1 MPVPTTLT
9 DIARAVGV
17 APSTVQR
24 ALNGAPGVS
33 EKRREEIRKIAQE
46 MGYQRN
52 AMATML
58 KSPNRAIAVILPEIG
73 YYTGEL
79 WRGVRQCFNANAGFG
94 FTVHEYTYKRTA
106 EFMAEALEK
115 AFAEHGTQLS
125 GVLTMGIDYPRARE
139 VCRKWNKANV
149 PVIFVGTDD
158 PEGKRLS
165 CFCGNDTLA
174 GQMAADILL
183 LLPQTER
190 LKILITGDFSIADQY
205 QNMQGFESS
214 IMRRA
219 SRYEILKYGD
229 RADAA
234 TVRDTLVT
242 YFQNQLDITAVYSTS
257 ARNTVAMCQ
266 AVEQAGMQGHFRLI
280 GSDLFPESRQYLK
293 DGVLQALVHKRPYS
307 QAYNAAQSLIHYLV
321 HGQTPESI
329 YHCDPVVILRS
340 NADYDD

>member
-9 DIARAVGV
+9 DVARAVGV

-52 AMATML
+52 AMATLL
-58 KSPNRAIAVILPEIG
+58 KSPNRSIAVILPEIG
-73 YYTGEL
+73 YYSSEL

-94 FTVHEYTYKRTA
+94 FTIHEYAYQRTSA
-106 EFMAEALEK
+106 FMADALEK
-115 AFAEHGTQLS
+115 AYAEHGTQLS
-125 GVLTMGIDYPRARE
+125 GVITMGDDHPRARE
-139 VCRKWNKANV
+139 VCQKWSKANV

-158 PEGKRLS
+158 PGEKRLS
-165 CFCGNDTLA
+165 CCCGNDTLA

-183 LLPQTER
+183 LPPQAEK
-190 LKILITGDFSIADQY
+190 LKVLITGDFSIADQY
-205 QNMQGFESS
+205 QNMQGFEGS

-242 YFQNQLDITAVYSTS
+242 YFEKQSDITAVYSTS

-266 AVEQAGMQGHFRLI
+266 AVELAGLQGHFRLI

-293 DGVLQALVHKRPYS
+293 NGILHALVHKRPYA
-307 QAYNAAQSLIHYLV
+307 QAYNAVQTLIHYLV
-321 HGQTPESI
+321 HGQSPEPI